1 MGSFQTVLLVGGG
14 GFLGSGLRYGISGLA
29 QRLDPSAGFPV
40 GTLTVNAIG
49 CFLIG
54 LVGALADSRGL
65 FGPEMR
71 LFFFIGV
78 LGGFTTFSTFR
89 FETFALLRAGET
101 IRASANVLGSVFRCL
116 VGLWPW
122 IHEVRQCCQER
133 DIFSEYSW
141 ERRTSET
148 GSRFT
153 SGW

>member
-14 GFLGSGLRYGISGLA
+14 GFLGSVLRYGISGLA

-78 LGGFTTFSTFR
+78 LGGFTTFSHSDLKPLLFSAPVKR
-89 FETFALLRAGET
+89 FA
-101 IRASANVLGSVFRCL
+101 
-116 VGLWPW
+116 P
-122 IHEVRQCCQER
+122 
-133 DIFSEYSW
+133 
-141 ERRTSET
+141 RRTFWEASF
-148 GSRFT
+148 SVCSV
-153 SGW
+153 SGWVMALDP